1 MILLGFIITLNFVCL
16 DLISFYILFEATLI
30 PLFILV
36 HVFGSSNKEKAAY
49 YIFIFTL
56 FSSLFMLLSIG
67 IYIYLIGNIDFI
79 NIHNIVLS
87 IDLQSLLFIG
97 LIIGIAVKT
106 PIFPVH
112 T

>member
-1 MILLGFIITLNFVCL
+1 
-16 DLISFYILFEATLI
+16 
-30 PLFILV
+30 
-36 HVFGSSNKEKAAY
+36 
-49 YIFIFTL
+49 
-56 FSSLFMLLSIG
+56 MLLSIG